1 MIIKNEISEG
11 RSFLGI
17 EFGSTRVKAVLIDGS
32 SAPIAS
38 GAFDWENRL
47 ENGIWTYPL
56 ELIHSALQG
65 AYAALAEDVAAR
77 YGVKLTR
84 LAGLGISGMMHGYMP
99 FDSEGRL
106 LVPFRTW
113 RNTMTA
119 AAAEELSRELGFN
132 IPQRWSIAHL
142 YQAVLCGEEH
152 TGSIA
157 YINTLAGYIHFLLT
171 GRREA
176 GIGEASGIF
185 PIKDMDYN
193 AEYLAKTETLFSAKG
208 FNRRLRDVLPEVRL
222 AGAKGAVLTE
232 EGARLLDP
240 TGTLMPGVPVCPPEG
255 DAGTGMTATN
265 SVRRRTGNISAG
277 TSIFSML
284 VLDKP
289 LSAPHEDID
298 IVTTPDGSDV
308 AMVHCNNC
316 CSEIDM
322 WVRMFGEFAELAG
335 APMDK
340 SALYETLYK
349 NALAAP
355 ADCCG
360 AAACN
365 FISGEPVAHVEAGRP
380 MYTREPDRAVTLGG
394 FFRAQLYST
403 FATLRLGNE
412 VLFKEENVKA
422 ERFNGH
428 GGLFKVAGVASQL
441 MADALGVPVAVMTT
455 AGEGGAWGMALLAQ
469 YVVMGEGMSLAD
481 WLDEKVF
488 ASAKAEVSR
497 PEEQGAK
504 GFEEFMRG
512 YKRLLGYERN

>member
-1 MIIKNEISEG
+1 MIDLEKTV
-11 RSFLGI
+11 LGI
-17 EFGSTRVKAVLIDGS
+17 ELGSTRIKAVLIDEKHI
-32 SAPIAS
+32 PIAQ
-38 GAFDWENRL
+38 GDYEWENQFV
-47 ENGIWTYPL
+47 NGVWTYSMDAVHTG
-56 ELIHSALQG
+56 IQACF
-65 AYAALAEDVAAR
+65 
-77 YGVKLTR
+77 
-84 LAGLGISGMMHGYMP
+84 AGLKADVKAKFDTELATVGAIGVSAMMHGYLP
-99 FDSEGRL
+99 FDKEGRQL
-106 LVPFRTW
+106 AEFRTW
-113 RNTMTA
+113 RNTTTGE
-119 AAAEELSRELGFN
+119 AAAELTELFGFN

-193 AEYLAKTETLFSAKG
+193 AEYLAKTEALLSAKG

-365 FISGEPVAHVEAGRP
+365 FISGEPVAHVETGRP

-394 FFRAQLYST
+394 FFRA
-403 FATLRLGNE
+403 
-412 VLFKEENVKA
+412 
-422 ERFNGH
+422 
-428 GGLFKVAGVASQL
+428 
-441 MADALGVPVAVMTT
+441 
-455 AGEGGAWGMALLAQ
+455 
-469 YVVMGEGMSLAD
+469 
-481 WLDEKVF
+481 
-488 ASAKAEVSR
+488 
-497 PEEQGAK
+497 
-504 GFEEFMRG
+504 
-512 YKRLLGYERN
+512 